1 MDYPA
6 YCFKDGDAKIEKSSS
21 ATRCQKKS
29 GVDGDDALYIQG
41 GKSFYI
47 TINGEPIDG
56 MTVDS
61 VVFGP
66 DDTAMTTS
74 NNRLWSGVMTYEP
87 ATVTVNMAK
96 QEAVNITL
104 AKTEDTVKAQVGKT
118 TTKDEPLYDLTG
130 TDGQVHGERT
140 ESDSG

>member
-1 MDYPA
+1 MA
-6 YCFKDGDAKIEKSSS
+6 
-21 ATRCQKKS
+21 
-29 GVDGDDALYIQG
+29 
-41 GKSFYI
+41 
-47 TINGEPIDG
+47 
-56 MTVDS
+56 VDS

-104 AKTEDTVKAQVGKT
+104 AKTE
-118 TTKDEPLYDLTG
+118 LRRRL
-130 TDGQVHGERT
+130 ERQPQRM
-140 ESDSG
+140 SHYMI